1 MPRFSARK
9 KNKDLM
15 ALLLSTESFQK
26 EVKEFRIK
34 FNIVKDGNSAKGEQ
48 ERWVAQ
54 MIPRVHE
61 YLKELEQLIRSYNR
75 LPKHF
80 DRHVRDYI
88 EQGLISWPVNNF
100 DIIPPRYADQVSSP
114 NTYAQL
120 TQKEG
125 EDLLAELK
133 RTGEGLPCVGP
144 IKNLDELLRSE
155 WIYSDCKAYNQ
166 NKLREYRATVREYAE
181 SAEEE
186 MSPRVL
192 YEHKRM
198 LDEHRKTKLGKI

>member
-1 MPRFSARK
+1 MV
-9 KNKDLM
+9 
-15 ALLLSTESFQK
+15 LLLSTDSFKK
-26 EVKEFRIK
+26 EVKAFRAK
-34 FNIVKDGNSAKGEQ
+34 FNIAEDGNKAKGAQ
-48 ERWVAQ
+48 EKWVVH
-54 MIPRVHE
+54 MLPRRVE
-61 YLKELEQLIRSYNR
+61 YFAELNELIHSYHL

-100 DIIPPRYADQVSSP
+100 DVIPPRYADQVSSP

-133 RTGEGLPCVGP
+133 RTGEGLPSVGT
-144 IKNLDELLRSE
+144 IKDLDELLKSE
-155 WIYSDCKAYNQ
+155 WIYEDCKAYNQ
-166 NKLREYRATVREYAE
+166 SKLREYRATVREYAE

-186 MSPRVL
+186 MSHKAL

-198 LDEHRKTKLGKI
+198 LDNHRRTKLGKM